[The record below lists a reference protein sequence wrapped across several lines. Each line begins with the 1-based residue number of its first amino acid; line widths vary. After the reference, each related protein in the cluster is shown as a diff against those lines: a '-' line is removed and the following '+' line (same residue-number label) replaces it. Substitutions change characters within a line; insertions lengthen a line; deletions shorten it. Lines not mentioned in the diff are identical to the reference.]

1 MADMKLV
8 VRNERRI
15 LGIDPGFGRMGYAV
29 VAAAGNDLRL
39 MVCDA
44 IMTPTGQAYPLRL
57 QLIYEELSVIIDRYC
72 PQEAAIEK
80 LFFGKNVTTA
90 IGVAQARGVVLLIL
104 VQSGLTIAEYTPS
117 EVKLAVTGYG
127 AARKEQVGYM
137 VRQLLDLPSIPR
149 PDDAADAAAI
159 AICHAHTLRIIAQ
172 VGAFD
177 WLERSLSLVYTRTAF
192 QQKAVL
198 FAFWGYVMT

>member
-1 MADMKLV
+1 MTEKKYSEE
-8 VRNERRI
+8 NERLI

-29 VAAAGNDLRL
+29 ISAKGNDLHL
-39 MVCDA
+39 LVCDA
-44 IMTPTGQAYPLRL
+44 TITPTGQAYPLRL
-57 QLIYEELSVIIDRYC
+57 QLIHEELSLIIACYH
-72 PQEAAIEK
+72 PQEAAVEK

-90 IGVAQARGVVLLIL
+90 IGVAQARGVALLTL

-137 VRQLLDLPSIPR
+137 VQHILALASIPR

-159 AICHAHTLRIIAQ
+159 AICRAHMLYPTIMRTLI
-172 VGAFD
+172 
-177 WLERSLSLVYTRTAF
+177 
-192 QQKAVL
+192 
-198 FAFWGYVMT
+198 

>member
-1 MADMKLV
+1 MTDRK
-8 VRNERRI
+8 RSECNERLI
-15 LGIDPGFGRMGYAV
+15 LGIDPGFGRMGYAI

-39 MVCDA
+39 LVCEA
-44 IMTPTGQAYPLRL
+44 ILTPTGQAYPLRL
-57 QLIYEELSVIIDRYC
+57 QLIYEELCVIISRYR

-90 IGVAQARGVVLLIL
+90 IGVAQARGVALLTL

-127 AARKEQVGYM
+127 TARKEQVGYM
-137 VRQLLDLPSIPR
+137 VRHLLDLPSIPR

-159 AICHAHTLRIIAQ
+159 AICHAHMFHLAAANTL
-172 VGAFD
+172 
-177 WLERSLSLVYTRTAF
+177 
-192 QQKAVL
+192 K
-198 FAFWGYVMT
+198 

>member
-1 MADMKLV
+1 MTEMKRSE
-8 VRNERRI
+8 RNERLI

-29 VAAAGNDLRL
+29 VVAAGNDLRL
-39 MVCDA
+39 IVCDA

-57 QLIYEELSVIIDRYC
+57 QLIYEELSVIIAQYH

-90 IGVAQARGVVLLIL
+90 IGVAQARGVVILTL
-104 VQSGLTIAEYTPS
+104 VQSGLTIAEYTPN

-159 AICHAHTLRIIAQ
+159 AICHAHMPHYETM
-172 VGAFD
+172 G
-177 WLERSLSLVYTRTAF
+177 SLT
-192 QQKAVL
+192 
-198 FAFWGYVMT
+198 

>member
-1 MADMKLV
+1 MAEMKHSTG
-8 VRNERRI
+8 NERLI
-15 LGIDPGFGRMGYAV
+15 LGIDPGYGRMGYAV
-29 VAAAGNDLRL
+29 VETAGNDLRL
-39 MVCDA
+39 VVCDA

-90 IGVAQARGVVLLIL
+90 IDVARGRGVALLTL
-104 VQSGLTIAEYTPS
+104 VQSGLTITEYTPN

-159 AICHAHTLRIIAQ
+159 AICHAHMFHL
-172 VGAFD
+172 
-177 WLERSLSLVYTRTAF
+177 
-192 QQKAVL
+192 
-198 FAFWGYVMT
+198 MTTNSVK